1 MNYPSYNQYNPHAQG
16 SNGSYPPS
24 GNLPFPA
31 HGSQSGLPPGDG
43 TGRHYTPQNTAVIP
57 HQYLSPSTSHNLYT
71 VTHGPSQSGP
81 LPLDGGTGRGHPPRY
96 TPQNDVSRQVV
107 VPRQDLSPS
116 TSYNLYT
123 ATHGPSQSG
132 PLPLDDGTGR
142 GLPPWYTPQND
153 VSRQVVVPRQDL
165 SPSTSYNP
173 YTTTHGPSRS
183 DPLPDDY
190 TGRGYPP
197 PRYLP
202 SPAHGISHPPPDP
215 PYPPPNPA
223 SKERG
228 PPPPDRSS
236 HGGDTRQRSRMLSMI
251 RYVNEFFL

>member
-57 HQYLSPSTSHNLYT
+57 HQYLSPSTSDNLYT
-71 VTHGPSQSGP
+71 ATHGPSQSGP

-116 TSYNLYT
+116 TSYN
-123 ATHGPSQSG
+123 
-132 PLPLDDGTGR
+132 
-142 GLPPWYTPQND
+142 
-153 VSRQVVVPRQDL
+153 
-165 SPSTSYNP
+165 P

-183 DPLPDDY
+183 GPLPDDC

-236 HGGDTRQRSRMLSMI
+236 HGGDTRQRSRMLSMK